1 MRAHNL
7 PTDLISIEETPLSVN
22 GEGAAQGNIR
32 LQGMGVFFL
41 PLPLV
46 IQYHDKRIVVAIVV
60 GNSSNYLHT
69 HAVVKP
75 YGTIVL

>member
-7 PTDLISIEETPLSVN
+7 PTGLISIEETPLSVN
-22 GEGAAQGNIR
+22 GEGAAQGNVKV
-32 LQGMGVFFL
+32 QGMGFL

-46 IQYHDKRIVVAIVV
+46 IQDHDKRIVVAIVV